1 MGSASSRTAPHR
13 PQPSPPTASV
23 EEFLQSRS
31 GMQQSR
37 WLSSAE
43 NYREGHSG
51 QGTDSQRITGSGS
64 GSSRGVL
71 LSDPGS
77 LHRGGSGGSS
87 SSNSLLGFP
96 SPTQAESASPA
107 LHVGLERGGTG
118 IGSGH
123 AGSSSSSPYPSTLTL
138 PSGRIGPSRE
148 IHEEDDRNIFF
159 GEGSRQ
165 SLDDER
171 LHVACATTLRRQR
184 VNEMQERL
192 RRCAGFPPALDLH
205 ELERRGLM
213 SSESVEAQRRMEV
226 MSGSVHQGLF
236 SSSSGRDPHD
246 MPGWAAPSFMQAL
259 DHSDLWEGSYVGPSS
274 TVASSGRASPPMGND
289 SSGMRRGSTSGRES
303 RRTSGRRL
311 WDALSRATSHRR
323 SNAPTT
329 AAVSDD
335 NEPDA
340 MAIDDVENVVEV
352 GSLHGSRALD
362 LEERRR
368 RVRSQVWALR
378 RLSNGLEGV
387 PWHSRI
393 CSGNHHGH
401 RCSCDAQGMVDD
413 TNTRASI
420 SRIIMLAEALFEVLD
435 EIHRQSVALSRSA
448 TVSRASLPAPSTV
461 VDGFP
466 TRIHLSKSAV
476 ACTEA
481 VQCHICLVEYED
493 GDHIRVLPCQHEYHK
508 ACVDKW
514 LKEVH
519 RVCPLCRGD
528 VCDLKPVEMS
538 VEATP
543 VAESS

>member
-1 MGSASSRTAPHR
+1 MSEL
-13 PQPSPPTASV
+13 QTASV
-23 EEFLQSRS
+23 EEFVQSRT
-31 GMQQSR
+31 GMQQPR

-43 NYREGHSG
+43 NHREGHSG
-51 QGTDSQRITGSGS
+51 RGTDSQRITSSGS

-71 LSDPGS
+71 SSDPGP
-77 LHRGGSGGSS
+77 LLRGGSGGSS
-87 SSNSLLGFP
+87 SDSLPCFP
-96 SPTQAESASPA
+96 CPALAESSSPA
-107 LHVGLERGGTG
+107 LHAEVETGGTG
-118 IGSGH
+118 IGTGQ
-123 AGSSSSSPYPSTLTL
+123 AGSSSSSSYPSTSFL
-138 PSGRIGPSRE
+138 PSGRTGPSRE

-274 TVASSGRASPPMGND
+274 TVASSGRASPPMGNG
-289 SSGMRRGSTSGRES
+289 SSMRRGSTSGRES

-323 SNAPTT
+323 SAASTT

-340 MAIDDVENVVEV
+340 MAIDDVENGVEV
-352 GSLHGSRALD
+352 GNLHGSRALD

-368 RVRSQVWALR
+368 RVRSQVCCA
-378 RLSNGLEGV
+378 V
-387 PWHSRI
+387 
-393 CSGNHHGH
+393 
-401 RCSCDAQGMVDD
+401 SC
-413 TNTRASI
+413 
-420 SRIIMLAEALFEVLD
+420 E
-435 EIHRQSVALSRSA
+435 
-448 TVSRASLPAPSTV
+448 VSRRSWILRI
-461 VDGFP
+461 DGVF
-466 TRIHLSKSAV
+466 L
-476 ACTEA
+476 
-481 VQCHICLVEYED
+481 
-493 GDHIRVLPCQHEYHK
+493 
-508 ACVDKW
+508 
-514 LKEVH
+514 
-519 RVCPLCRGD
+519 
-528 VCDLKPVEMS
+528 
-538 VEATP
+538 
-543 VAESS
+543 